1 MHQGRRWG
9 SRRNC
14 RDQASF
20 PSHPC
25 SSVSG
30 EPKPPGVLAQV
41 QDFNSESPATGP
53 VTSETHCFQT
63 DSNYSIAKYYF

>member
-1 MHQGRRWG
+1 MHQGRRLA

-14 RDQASF
+14 RDFLSQ
-20 PSHPC
+20 PPLQL
-25 SSVSG
+25 SVR

-53 VTSETHCFQT
+53 VTSETHCFPI